1 MQGKK
6 MNYRVGRKQG
16 RVARSFYRCLFA
28 VLFFCLPLLGFNAGH
43 TAQIILTGTAGWEAA
58 HGVSKVPCA
67 TFSRNHGAVA
77 SMETLALGT
86 DGHQP
91 GKTCYFADKTYN
103 TAILERSNQVDYIPP
118 QPLAINSCPQP
129 GTELRN

>member
-6 MNYRVGRKQG
+6 MSYRVGRKQG
-16 RVARSFYRCLFA
+16 RAVRSFYRCLFA
-28 VLFFCLPLLGFNAGH
+28 ILFFCLPLLGFNAGH
-43 TAQIILTGTAGWEAA
+43 TAQIFLAGTAGWEAA
-58 HGVSKVPCA
+58 HGNSKVPCA
-67 TFSRNHGAVA
+67 TLSRGAA
-77 SMETLALGT
+77 APMGALARGT

-118 QPLAINSCPQP
+118 QPLAIHSYPQP
-129 GTELRN
+129 GAELRN